1 MDAVVQFIRN
11 GLCCVKDLEWFQ
23 DTLPWLWDANALPHD
38 AYEIPF
44 PYNETTPLEALI
56 GITQFYAFASMA
68 TSGWKLLNLSFGKWQ
83 RIQRLLVVA
92 HFTNKRNDDGNSNDG
107 NDDKKNHPQQQQQQL
122 QQQHANKLIHASLV
136 KESHYAARSAL
147 IGFLVMAIGIA
158 FFWLFANSFHVT
170 QTPWLGGVP
179 GLIHALTVTE
189 VGLLP
194 LLVYMWR
201 DSGEQLK
208 RADQIQA
215 LAQRILQQQ
224 HQQQQTTT
232 ALDPTDIDLPSLEA
246 LTGFLPFWDAGVG
259 PFDLQP
265 LPTEEQLVLDE
276 TRKLQTSLRQ
286 LTTTTASSS
295 KDDDDDDDENQTS
308 FWQDK
313 AHELQVTSQQVRWE
327 GYREF
332 IYFVLNT
339 VAFYSYMFCI
349 LVWYFDDDAN
359 KPTHVQYIMFG
370 LDNAAADWHGN
381 FWGDLMW
388 TIEPIVILGT
398 PYLFAR
404 LKQNQRAKLQ
414 QRAMAAT
421 GKTKTE

>member
-1 MDAVVQFIRN
+1 MIWPSFTFGGTTRTRVT
-11 GLCCVKDLEWFQ
+11 G
-23 DTLPWLWDANALPHD
+23 TLPHPRCSKRRVDA
-38 AYEIPF
+38 
-44 PYNETTPLEALI
+44 
-56 GITQFYAFASMA
+56 S
-68 TSGWKLLNLSFGKWQ
+68 
-83 RIQRLLVVA
+83 
-92 HFTNKRNDDGNSNDG
+92 
-107 NDDKKNHPQQQQQQL
+107 
-122 QQQHANKLIHASLV
+122 
-136 KESHYAARSAL
+136 
-147 IGFLVMAIGIA
+147 
-158 FFWLFANSFHVT
+158 
-170 QTPWLGGVP
+170 
-179 GLIHALTVTE
+179 
-189 VGLLP
+189 
-194 LLVYMWR
+194 
-201 DSGEQLK
+201 
-208 RADQIQA
+208 
-215 LAQRILQQQ
+215 RILTSIRILKVFTFLENSIVQWCFNKAKERTIGSMIQQQ